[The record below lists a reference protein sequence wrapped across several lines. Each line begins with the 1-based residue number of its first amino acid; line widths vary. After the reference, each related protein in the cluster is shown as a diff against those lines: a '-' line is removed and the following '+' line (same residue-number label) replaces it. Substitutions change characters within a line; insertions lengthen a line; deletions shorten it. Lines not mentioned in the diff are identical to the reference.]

1 MELATRA
8 LLTDDTFW
16 GFAMHDRLVGA
27 KSSTVLTGRTVLTL
41 PEDPIELHKLLASTL
56 DLLVR
61 NSRTQL
67 AQIGGVAQRVLQ
79 LWQAA
84 GDIVLELTPE
94 TMEVGGEVIFECQ
107 KELGD
112 WLLPAFMVGIRKV
125 ALRPS
130 ASADDFIGIGVE
142 LGLLQIDA
150 VSMSRFRDWIWSEG
164 AEGLD
169 ILMQRSFIEVIEVMD
184 SRIGSP
190 RNFGTSH
197 AVGMMTPLGTS
208 TLAVDARDLMV
219 AALRPEFQLS
229 VDLFAQGL
237 EYRGFEAPPR
247 ELERLRSACDDST
260 LWMLLETDAVLSHKE
275 LRGALSPARVA
286 RRVIDRVNAGVTVRL
301 LNQLARIYSSEDAF
315 VRNMIRNLNAAGI
328 GYAVGAGV
336 NLSDR
341 IMRGALTGLLRV
353 MSAAQAETI
362 CRSLLASTTPHTPR
376 WTHLVS
382 LVKEL
387 GVEVWREFVNEPELE
402 HGDATLHAEL
412 LQDVGISARAMAD
425 VLARIDQHAA
435 ATVIKDIPESFLI
448 ELESLIRGMLRT
460 APRTTIEHV
469 VPALLDRRLIGIVF
483 LIADVLTS
491 KHKLDW
497 SRKTLHM
504 ICSHIDLHGLSSR
517 FLVPLVRDTRADLK
531 AREAALDVIV
541 GNRDDEL
548 TSAAIKWRMSELFDP
563 PELRERL
570 ILERKKLKVHQQI
583 NARESEDLGDA
594 GLPEGANG

>member
-1 MELATRA
+1 
-8 LLTDDTFW
+8 
-16 GFAMHDRLVGA
+16 MHGSFVGA
-27 KSSTVLTGRTVLTL
+27 KSNTVLTGRTVLTL
-41 PEDPIELHKLLASTL
+41 PEEPLELHKLLASTL

-79 LWQAA
+79 IWRAA
-84 GDIVLELTPE
+84 GDIVLELTPDS
-94 TMEVGGEVIFECQ
+94 MEVGGEVIFECQ

-130 ASADDFIGIGVE
+130 ASADDFIGVGVE

-164 AEGLD
+164 AEGLE

-184 SRIGSP
+184 SKIGSP
-190 RNFGTSH
+190 RNFGIDQ

-229 VDLFAQGL
+229 VDLFAQGI
-237 EYRGFEAPPR
+237 EFRGFEAPPQ
-247 ELERLRSACDDST
+247 ELERLRAACDDST
-260 LWMLLETDAVLSHKE
+260 RWMLLETDAVLAHKE

-286 RRVIDRVNAGVTVRL
+286 RRVIDRVNSGVTVRL
-301 LNQLARIYSSEDAF
+301 LDQLARIYASDDVF

-328 GYAVGAGV
+328 GFAVGAGV
-336 NLSDR
+336 DLSDR

-353 MSAAQAETI
+353 MSAPQAETI
-362 CRSLLASTTPHTPR
+362 CRSLLVSTSPHSPR

-382 LVKEL
+382 LIKEL
-387 GVEVWREFVNEPELE
+387 GLEVWREFVNEPELE
-402 HGDATLHAEL
+402 HGDAVLHAEL
-412 LQDVGISARAMAD
+412 LRDVGISSRVMAD
-425 VLARIDQHAA
+425 VLARVDQHAA
-435 ATVIKDIPESFLI
+435 ATVIKSIPESFLI
-448 ELESLIRGMLRT
+448 ELESLIRGMLHT

-469 VPALLDRRLIGIVF
+469 VPALLERNLIGIVF
-483 LIADVLTS
+483 MIADVLTS
-491 KHKLDW
+491 KPKLDW

-504 ICSHIDLHGLSSR
+504 ICAHIELHGLTDR

-531 AREAALDVIV
+531 AREAALDVITAK
-541 GNRDDEL
+541 RDDDL
-548 TSAAIKWRMSELFDP
+548 TGMVIKWRMSELFDP
-563 PELRERL
+563 PEFRERL

-583 NARESEDLGDA
+583 NARESARLGESS
-594 GLPEGANG
+594 LPEGANG